1 MEKKSIL
8 IDYDKEEDMIS
19 LFKEGSK
26 SKVSFDLDLPNGN
39 IVVDYDFNGHIVG
52 IEFFNAS
59 NYFPMLKNI
68 SNFKNL
74 KASLSVQYNKNWV
87 QISYAIFF
95 PDISKPIENIIN
107 VPYNKELILAH

>member
-8 IDYDKEEDMIS
+8 IDYDKEEDIIS

-39 IVVDYDFNGHIVG
+39 IVVDYDFNGRIVG
-52 IEFFNAS
+52 LEFFNAS
-59 NYFPMLKNI
+59 NYFPLLKKV
-68 SNFKNL
+68 SDLKNL
-74 KASLSVQYNKNWV
+74 KASFSVKYSQNWV
-87 QISYAIFF
+87 QINYFIYL
-95 PDISKPIENIIN
+95 PNIDQPISSFIN